1 MTPAD
6 KAMLTLSRLVLTN
19 KWTRSMLVAYTMG
32 LHFLMVMMLYKMSA
46 WEECRH
52 DHETP
57 NDANPMLPGD
67 V

>member
-57 NDANPMLPGD
+57 NDANPIFPGD
-67 V
+67 A

>member
-6 KAMLTLSRLVLTN
+6 KVMLTMSRLVLTN
-19 KWTRSMLVAYTMG
+19 KVTRVMLIAYTMG
-32 LHFLMVMMLYKMSA
+32 LHFLMVMMLYKMSL

-57 NDANPMLPGD
+57 NEAIPMLPVD
-67 V
+67 D